1 MIIIVICCYRCWMLI
16 VISSINMP
24 LAYIYIYTYCIS
36 VLYLLCLLCLLWLL
50 MLLSSLLLHIH
61 SMKYDIYRWKW
72 NGFPRHAA
80 TTRRVQRSSPSDERS
95 AAECHRSAPML
106 VVSVEPAGAGRTGEQ
121 NPLILRDS
129 PVFCKEHDATKE
141 LHTLFQTVT
150 RIESHDFDS
159 CHDQTMSLIK
169 WWHSWRNNLI
179 LTPVPHG
186 NRF

>member
-1 MIIIVICCYRCWMLI
+1 MT
-16 VISSINMP
+16 
-24 LAYIYIYTYCIS
+24 YTVECE
-36 VLYLLCLLCLLWLL
+36 
-50 MLLSSLLLHIH
+50 MDSL
-61 SMKYDIYRWKW
+61 DTT
-72 NGFPRHAA
+72 A
-80 TTRRVQRSSPSDERS
+80 TTRRVQRSSPSGERS

-169 WWHSWRNNLI
+169 W
-179 LTPVPHG
+179 
-186 NRF
+186 